1 MSSMPPPAIEPATAT
16 PPRAALDLAALALT
30 ILAHGALIGW
40 AIMKPAPKLA
50 EPAAPMLVSLLMT
63 AASPAQPVPA
73 APMSEPI
80 TPPPPVEVVKA
91 PAPEPVLAT
100 DKPAPVTTPPP
111 TPKPKPKPQP
121 KPEPSVEPVEP
132 PPIETPEPRPA
143 PAAAAKPISQDE
155 MRRYLSSL
163 MRQLNRHKT
172 YPAALKQEKIEG
184 KVILKFTIDASGNL
198 ISAKV
203 QESSGH
209 DELDQAALNMLA
221 RAAPL
226 PAIPDFMERDQLTLS
241 IPVDYSLI
249 TDR

>member
-1 MSSMPPPAIEPATAT
+1 M
-16 PPRAALDLAALALT
+16 
-30 ILAHGALIGW
+30 LAHGALIGW
-40 AIMKPAPKLA
+40 AIMKPAPELA

-73 APMSEPI
+73 APRPEPVA
-80 TPPPPVEVVKA
+80 PPPPHPAEVIDA
-91 PAPEPVLAT
+91 PEPEPVLAT
-100 DKPAPVTTPPP
+100 DKPAPVTTLPP

-132 PPIETPEPRPA
+132 PPIETPAPVEHAPVPAHSAETPEPRPA